1 MKILVIGPFPNPVTG
16 CSLANQVL
24 LRGFSKKDV
33 KVSSINMSTSF
44 SEEIGTFT
52 FGKVFGAISKYLRIY
67 KVLLNDVIYITP
79 GQSFLGVL
87 KYAPFIFL
95 AKLFRKRVVVHIHG
109 NHLWKEFELSGNFKR
124 KILYGILSLADKGIV
139 LSPSLQKNLSPF
151 LCSENIHSVFNFA
164 EDYLHNSHEFKSFD
178 TLNVIYL
185 SNLMME
191 KGIFDVLHALQNL
204 QKNKIPF
211 KAKIAG
217 AIDRSARV
225 RIENLLKQLGNNVE
239 YLGVVSGGQKQKLL
253 EWGNVFVFPTYYPQ
267 EGQPIS
273 IIEAM
278 VTANVIIATNHA
290 GIPDLID
297 NKNAF
302 FVEKQN
308 PDQVSKVLS
317 TFYSNNGEFVNKSN
331 FNKKYSKIF
340 TEDDYIKNILKVTND
355 E

>member
-1 MKILVIGPFPNPVTG
+1 MVGPFPNPITG
-16 CSLANQVL
+16 CSLANKVL
-24 LRGFSKKDV
+24 LKGVRKKNI
-33 KVSSINMSTSF
+33 KASSINMSTDF
-44 SEEIGTFT
+44 SEEIGIFT
-52 FGKVFGAISKYLRIY
+52 FSKVFSAISKYLCIY
-67 KVLLNDVIYITP
+67 KVLLNDIVYITP

-87 KYAPFIFL
+87 KYAPFIFI

-109 NHLWKEFELSGNFKR
+109 NYLWKEFELSRSFK
-124 KILYGILSLADKGIV
+124 KKVLHGILSYADKGIV
-139 LSPSLQKNLSPF
+139 LSPSLKVNLSPF
-151 LCSENIHSVFNFA
+151 LDSKDIFSVSNFA

-185 SNLMME
+185 SNLMTE

-217 AIDRSARV
+217 AVDRLAQV
-225 RIENLLKQLGNNVE
+225 KIENLFEQLGNNVE
-239 YLGVVSGGQKQKLL
+239 YLGVVSGSQKKKLL

-278 VTANVIIATNHA
+278 VTSNVVIATCHA

-297 NKNAF
+297 QKNAF
-302 FVEKQN
+302 FVEKKS
-308 PDQVSKVLS
+308 PGEISEVLS
-317 TFYSNNGEFVNKSN
+317 SFYLNKNEFVIKSN

-340 TEDDYIKNILKVTND
+340 TESNYVNNILEVLNGQ
-355 E
+355 